1 MRRHPCLRMYPPL
14 SVRSLTRGLHR
25 SGAVQWALSTWLTC
39 RVPETTLSTSCGRTT
54 ATRRQGPGCRLV
66 VPPRR
71 SGGQERYLDRSLPEE
86 IGADLLAEVVARA
99 LEHLHEQLDVETLAY
114 MSRRDPA
121 VTRSWSR

>member
-1 MRRHPCLRMYPPL
+1 M
-14 SVRSLTRGLHR
+14 
-25 SGAVQWALSTWLTC
+25 
-39 RVPETTLSTSCGRTT
+39 
-54 ATRRQGPGCRLV
+54 

-99 LEHLHEQLDVETLAY
+99 LEHLHEQLDVERLAY

-121 VTRSWSR
+121 VTRSWAR